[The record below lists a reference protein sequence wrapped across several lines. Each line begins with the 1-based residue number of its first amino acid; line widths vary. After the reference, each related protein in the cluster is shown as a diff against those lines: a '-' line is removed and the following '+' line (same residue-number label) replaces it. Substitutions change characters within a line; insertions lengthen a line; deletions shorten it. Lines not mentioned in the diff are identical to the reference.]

1 MNKDDVMITLPV
13 STEAAHAVRGP
24 TQGNWTYTD
33 WENLPDDGSRY
44 EIIEGVL
51 YVTTAPSYFHQWV
64 ISRLITYLGVPAEQ
78 RGLAYW
84 VTAPIGVVMPDCDP
98 VQPDFLIVL
107 KEHSDIIRDR
117 RIYGV
122 PDLIVEV
129 ISPGTAAYDEGVKL
143 EAYARAGV
151 PEYGVIDPA
160 TRKLRLYALEIP
172 GQFAAPREFG
182 EGNSLSFICLPEI
195 TLSVSDLF
203 ANAPDTTI

>member
-1 MNKDDVMITLPV
+1 MITLPV
-13 STEAAHAVRGP
+13 STESAHAVRGP
-24 TQGNWTYTD
+24 AQGNWTYTD
-33 WENLPDDGSRY
+33 WENLPDDGNRY

-51 YVTTAPSYFHQWV
+51 YVTTAPSNFHQWI
-64 ISRLITYLGVPAEQ
+64 ISRLFIYLGLPAEQ

-84 VTAPIGVVMPDCDP
+84 LAAPIGVAMPDCDP

-107 KEHSDIIRDR
+107 KERAGIIRDR

-129 ISPGTAAYDEGVKL
+129 ISPGSAAYDEGVKL

-160 TRKLRLYALEIP
+160 TRKLRLYTLDVP
-172 GQFAAPREFG
+172 GQFTAPREFG
-182 EGNSLSFICLPEI
+182 EGDSLSFACLPEI
-195 TLSVSDLF
+195 MLNVSELF
-203 ANAPDTTI
+203 ANAPDTTL